1 MATRGSVELLRHP
14 NHADKF
20 RLLKLASPE
29 QAPAMTSMIHLWV
42 KRGN

>member
-14 NHADKF
+14 NHAYKF
-20 RLLKLASPE
+20 RLMKLASLE
-29 QAPAMTSMIHLWV
+29 QTPAVTSMIHLWV